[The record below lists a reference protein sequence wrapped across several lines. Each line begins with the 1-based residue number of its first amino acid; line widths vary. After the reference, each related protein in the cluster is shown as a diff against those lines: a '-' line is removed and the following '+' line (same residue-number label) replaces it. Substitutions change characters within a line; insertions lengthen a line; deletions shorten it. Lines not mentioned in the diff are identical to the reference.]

1 MYCGKISYLK
11 SPYQKRKKQRG
22 RKQQTITTK
31 REDRLQQII
40 FMNINISFHDNKYFF
55 HEKKLGKLI
64 GFIFN

>member
-55 HEKKLGKLI
+55 S
-64 GFIFN
+64 